1 MCEFIMKPLICFS
14 DCNSLVY
21 LPHSFNSTQKEA
33 LAQEIFHR
41 VVLEYLTCVY
51 KFLSPEEADKKMHD
65 LLES

>member
-1 MCEFIMKPLICFS
+1 MCKYRMVTHIQVVLTSFGR
-14 DCNSLVY
+14 
-21 LPHSFNSTQKEA
+21 FNSTQKEA

-51 KFLSPEEADKKMHD
+51 KFLSPEDADKKMHE

>member
-1 MCEFIMKPLICFS
+1 M
-14 DCNSLVY
+14 CNSLVY

>member
-1 MCEFIMKPLICFS
+1 MSPKCKHGNVIGTNFPG
-14 DCNSLVY
+14 NR
-21 LPHSFNSTQKEA
+21 FNSTQKEA

-51 KFLSPEEADKKMHD
+51 KFLSPEDADKKMHE

>member
-1 MCEFIMKPLICFS
+1 MSPESKHGNVTGTNFS
-14 DCNSLVY
+14 GNR
-21 LPHSFNSTQKEA
+21 FNSTQKEA

-51 KFLSPEEADKKMHD
+51 KFLSPEDADKKMHE